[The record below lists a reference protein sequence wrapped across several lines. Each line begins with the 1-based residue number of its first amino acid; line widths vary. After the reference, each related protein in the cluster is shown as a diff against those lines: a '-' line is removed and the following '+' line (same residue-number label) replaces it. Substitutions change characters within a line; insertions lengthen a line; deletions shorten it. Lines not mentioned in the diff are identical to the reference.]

1 MVEPKLLEPQPL
13 NNSTL
18 GNTDT
23 KNDLTH
29 ISITHDK
36 EEVEEVNE
44 TSCCCFTKK
53 IKKTSKVNS
62 DGNALQAQLI

>member
-13 NNSTL
+13 Y
-18 GNTDT
+18 NTDT

-36 EEVEEVNE
+36 EVEEVNE
-44 TSCCCFTKK
+44 TSCCCFIKK
-53 IKKTSKVNS
+53 VKKTSKINS
-62 DGNALQAQLI
+62 DGNVLEAKLI